1 VRESRAGRVDVVA
14 IDGSKVA
21 ANASR
26 EANRDYERL
35 AREVIEESRQSD
47 AEEDERFGDLRGDEL
62 PPELATSAGRQQ
74 WFKGARRWLDDQ
86 RAEQATPMPRD
97 RAKRVREAKRRMGEQ
112 CYVAADGGT
121 SLTSIAL
128 SEITDAE
135 LGRDGYAPALGVRRR
150 ACNPSELRR
159 QWMKSLRSQVVTDPA
174 AASLGELSSRCPTC
188 TCHTRACERCATY
201 P

>member
-1 VRESRAGRVDVVA
+1 MRGHPHRPCLAIRVPGPCSTHVAGPLTGVQSPALGCRRESGRVCCSWPTA
-14 IDGSKVA
+14 
-21 ANASR
+21 
-26 EANRDYERL
+26 
-35 AREVIEESRQSD
+35 
-47 AEEDERFGDLRGDEL
+47 
-62 PPELATSAGRQQ
+62 
-74 WFKGARRWLDDQ
+74 
-86 RAEQATPMPRD
+86 
-97 RAKRVREAKRRMGEQ
+97 

-121 SLTSIAL
+121 SLVSIAL

-159 QWMKSLRSQVVTDPA
+159 QWMKSLRSQVVADPA
-174 AASLGELSSRCPTC
+174 AASLGELSSRCPIC